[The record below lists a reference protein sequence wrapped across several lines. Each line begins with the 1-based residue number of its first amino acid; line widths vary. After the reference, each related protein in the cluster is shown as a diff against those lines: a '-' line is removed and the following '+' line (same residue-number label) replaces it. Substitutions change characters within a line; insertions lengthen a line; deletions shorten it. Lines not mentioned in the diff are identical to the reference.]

1 MSDLPVLPIAVADLI
16 TDTTHMS
23 AEQFGAY
30 VRVLLA
36 MWRNGAELDDDDAGL
51 AQLTGVPLKRW
62 RAMREIVLRPVSI
75 IDGKLFQ
82 KRLSKTWDDVQRL
95 RLQRVSAANTRWNR
109 DCGNDASG
117 YANSLRNGY
126 ARTTSAYANGM
137 REPCE
142 RNAILKEKK
151 ITSSFPD
158 AARASENPTVSTAAS
173 SATAA
178 KPPAASALPAPASG
192 SAMSTVEA
200 SKITPSDG
208 LAEVLKKR
216 GWT

>member
-62 RAMREIVLRPVSI
+62 RAMREIVLKPVSV

-95 RLQRVSAANTRWNR
+95 RLQRVSAVNARWNR
-109 DCGNDASG
+109 DRANDTSEHAK
-117 YANSLRNGY
+117 SLRNGY
-126 ARTTSAYANGM
+126 ARITSEPTNGV
-137 REPCE
+137 REPYE
-142 RNAILKEKK
+142 RNTIIKEKK
-151 ITSSFPD
+151 ITSFFPD
-158 AARASENPTVSTAAS
+158 TARASENPTGSTALS

-178 KPPAASALPAPASG
+178 KPPASSALPAPASG
-192 SAMSTVEA
+192 SAMGNVEA
-200 SKITPSDG
+200 SKIAPSDG